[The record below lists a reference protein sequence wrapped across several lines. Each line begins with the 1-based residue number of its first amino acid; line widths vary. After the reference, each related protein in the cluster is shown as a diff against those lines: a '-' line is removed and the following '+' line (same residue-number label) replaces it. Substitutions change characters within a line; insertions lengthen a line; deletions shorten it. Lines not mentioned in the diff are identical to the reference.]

1 MNFIEPEKLA
11 DQQIVDVRVPDIFER
26 GFIPG
31 SVNIGL
37 NGPFEERFRQIVKD
51 KEAAL
56 VIVSDKNEEAR
67 ERIEKMGYTHLH
79 FLKDGFEAYRE
90 KKLPIDMVISITPEE
105 FELDLNFRPEF
116 VLDVRTADKYA
127 EGHVQ
132 DAINIPVGELEDHL
146 DQLDKSKTIYIHCSG
161 GYSSMIASSILQKN
175 DYRLVK
181 NIYGGIK
188 KISETKVPIVKA
200 KKSQ

>member
-1 MNFIEPEKLA
+1 MNFIEPEQVTSHL
-11 DQQIVDVRVPDIFER
+11 IIDVRVPDIFER
-26 GFIPG
+26 GFIPK

-37 NGPFEERFRQIVKD
+37 NGPFEERFQQIVKD
-51 KEAAL
+51 RNAAL
-56 VIVSDKNEEAR
+56 LVVSDKNAEAK
-67 ERIEKMGYTHLH
+67 ERIEKMGYPNLN
-79 FLKDGFEAYRE
+79 FFKDGFETYRE

-116 VLDVRTADKYA
+116 VLDVRTPDKYS

-132 DAINIPVGELEDHL
+132 DAVNIPVGELENQL
-146 DQLDKSKTIYIHCSG
+146 KALDKSKTIYIHCSG

-188 KISETKVPIVKA
+188 KISETKVPIIKA